1 MFTIKDILRIEVA
14 PALGCTEP
22 AAVALCTAAAG
33 SLLKEKELKS
43 IDVWLSPSIYK
54 NAFAVFHIHI

>member
-22 AAVALCTAAAG
+22 AAVALCTAVAR
-33 SLLKEKELKS
+33 SLLSSKKIESIEL
-43 IDVWLSPSIYK
+43 
-54 NAFAVFHIHI
+54 